1 MEKRG
6 KKERLRDGNNLK
18 QEENKQFRL
27 ITEEDE
33 LIGRRTPPPPPI
45 PPSWLKEFRADSPPA
60 PPAPDLPGTIQI
72 SDNLKVLPS
81 KKSEIPNISI
91 LKID

>member
-1 MEKRG
+1 MG
-6 KKERLRDGNNLK
+6 KKEKKEQLHSKDEVK

-27 ITEEDE
+27 VAEEDE

-60 PPAPDLPGTIQI
+60 PPAPDLPGTIQV
-72 SDNLKVLPS
+72 SDNLKVVPS
-81 KKSEIPNISI
+81 KKSDIPNISI